1 MRQCT
6 SVLLPFTAL
15 DAEIDFRIPQPF
27 RTFSVGWFSVL
38 ALGAVFSA
46 IEGAMHGALSGL
58 LISVVAAGLFT
69 AVAWRWSRV
78 GVRSTRGA
86 LIVRNFFSKRTI
98 PSESVAGFRLG
109 RARFEYQGRAIRVLL
124 TDGSSVVIAATERYS
139 GSPVHPRSTLIKAR
153 HDEQLAR
160 LRIWLAGA
168 RGLDGSDTR
177 TDPRPPSVEPPTPT
191 PSVE

>member
-1 MRQCT
+1 MRS

-46 IEGAMHGALSGL
+46 IEAATHGALAEL

-69 AVAWRWSRV
+69 AIAWRWSRV

-98 PSESVAGFRLG
+98 PSESVADFRLAP
-109 RARFEYQGRAIRVLL
+109 ARFEYQGRAIHVLL

-139 GSPVHPRSTLIKAR
+139 GSPVNPRSTLIKAR

-168 RGLDGSDTR
+168 RAKDGSAPQTTGR
-177 TDPRPPSVEPPTPT
+177 
-191 PSVE
+191 

>member
-1 MRQCT
+1 
-6 SVLLPFTAL
+6 L
-15 DAEIDFRIPQPF
+15 DTEIDFRIPQTF

-46 IEGAMHGALSGL
+46 IEAAMHGALAVL
-58 LISVVAAGLFT
+58 LISAVAAGLFT

-86 LIVRNFFSKRTI
+86 LIVRNFASTRTI
-98 PSESVAGFRLG
+98 PSESVAGFTLG
-109 RARFEYQGRAIRVLL
+109 RARFEYQGPAIRVLR

-139 GSPVHPRSTLIKAR
+139 GSPVH

-168 RGLDGSDTR
+168 RGPDGSETR
-177 TDPRPPSVEPPTPT
+177 TDPRPPSSELPAPT

>member
-1 MRQCT
+1 M
-6 SVLLPFTAL
+6 

-46 IEGAMHGALSGL
+46 IEAAMHGALAGL

-86 LIVRNFFSKRTI
+86 LIVRNFASTRTI
-98 PSESVAGFRLG
+98 PRESVAGFRLG
-109 RARFEYQGRAIRVLL
+109 GARFKYQGRAIRVLL

-139 GSPVHPRSTLIKAR
+139 GSPVH

-160 LRIWLAGA
+160 LRVWLAGA

-177 TDPRPPSVEPPTPT
+177 TDPRPPSLEPPTPT